1 LMKIS
6 SNPLDFVQNRGA
18 LRRRLNEI
26 DGVFLHKRTAIV
38 TPRFLE
44 AWSRLRQHVQDWELG
59 YFFELTQPIIN
70 TEIVF
75 VLAMVVLVVF
85 GVVFGP
91 YNGSFYLF
99 LENMVADSNVYLT
112 VALFELAVMVTLL
125 VHLHA
130 LWNVFDEQK
139 VHEKWVSDM
148 IRQFQVEE
156 AYISNRLARS
166 DSADSPDPKKSSY
179 SAHASSLKNTRDL
192 LNTMHSDMIANRAAP
207 KFLFGIFTLN
217 DRIIQ
222 TIMGTIITFLTGLV
236 YSYFDQ
242 ISFSF
247 PSDTTAAMP
256 TAMPTAVST
265 AMPTP

>member
-1 LMKIS
+1 M
-6 SNPLDFVQNRGA
+6 G
-18 LRRRLNEI
+18 
-26 DGVFLHKRTAIV
+26 
-38 TPRFLE
+38 E
-44 AWSRLRQHVQDWELG
+44 AWSILRQHVQDWELG

-125 VHLHA
+125 VHLFA

-156 AYISNRLARS
+156 ANIVNRLTRS
-166 DSADSPDPKKSSY
+166 DLSDSTKSSY
-179 SAHASSLKNTRDL
+179 SA
-192 LNTMHSDMIANRAAP
+192 
-207 KFLFGIFTLN
+207 
-217 DRIIQ
+217 
-222 TIMGTIITFLTGLV
+222 
-236 YSYFDQ
+236 
-242 ISFSF
+242 
-247 PSDTTAAMP
+247 
-256 TAMPTAVST
+256 
-265 AMPTP
+265 